1 MYSAIIM
8 EKVMSIIE
16 IAEVVVVEAI
26 IADIKNTKSVQKHK
40 NFLHTFCIKENVNIH
55 YIQNL

>member
-1 MYSAIIM
+1 
-8 EKVMSIIE
+8 MSIME

-26 IADIKNTKSVQKHK
+26 IADTKNTKSVQKHK

>member
-1 MYSAIIM
+1 
-8 EKVMSIIE
+8 MSIME